1 MVSASAFVL
10 LVSGAVAASPPDPA
24 QPTFG
29 PPVPAAPKTT
39 NVMADPCRSQHSRDI
54 VICAQRSKGLQI
66 DTDVVDARR
75 AAEQNARS
83 VIATMPA
90 AQANCSQSPR
100 GCGTGLAGLD
110 LANVALVVATT
121 AVKAAKGE
129 DWATVLKP
137 GGPDEYQ
144 LYLQAKQER
153 EAHEQQARD
162 QAAIKTVRAR
172 P

>member
-1 MVSASAFVL
+1 MVIASAFVL
-10 LVSGAVAASPPDPA
+10 LLSGAAAEPA
-24 QPTFG
+24 YG
-29 PPVPAAPKTT
+29 PPVPVPVKAAKS
-39 NVMADPCRSQHSRDI
+39 VADPCRSQDSRDI
-54 VICAQRSKGLQI
+54 VVCAQRKQGLRI

-75 AAEQNARS
+75 QAESNARA
-83 VIATMPA
+83 ATATVPA
-90 AQANCSQSPR
+90 AQANCSATPQ

-129 DWATVLKP
+129 DWTKALKP

-153 EAHEQQARD
+153 EAREQEARD
-162 QAAIKTVRAR
+162 AAAIKSMRTRR
-172 P
+172 

>member
-1 MVSASAFVL
+1 MV
-10 LVSGAVAASPPDPA
+10 
-24 QPTFG
+24 
-29 PPVPAAPKTT
+29 
-39 NVMADPCRSQHSRDI
+39 
-54 VICAQRSKGLQI
+54 CAQRKQGLRI

-75 AAEQNARS
+75 QTDQNARS
-83 VIATMPA
+83 ATATMPA
-90 AQANCSQSPR
+90 AQANCAATPQ

-129 DWATVLKP
+129 DWTKVLKP

-153 EAHEQQARD
+153 EAREQEAKDAASINAVKAR
-162 QAAIKTVRAR
+162 R
-172 P
+172 